1 MQYAPSGQA
10 EDADE
15 VTPGSTTPGQK
26 LPGGAKHAG
35 VGETEGVAD
44 GVAEGDAKQALAP
57 GPLPLPAGQAAQK
70 VLPAPIAYV
79 FAAHGWHPV
88 APGAPEK
95 LPGKHGAHAALPGA
109 AAKLPGAQ
117 LKHMPEVEVCPAGQL
132 LHAVRPGTVVVVPGK
147 HVRHALAPVAP

>member
-1 MQYAPSGQA
+1 MVD
-10 EDADE
+10 EDGE
-15 VTPGSTTPGQK
+15 
-26 LPGGAKHAG
+26 GGGVPEGVDDALRGPEKNIDG
-35 VGETEGVAD
+35 VGEAVEVADGVAD

-88 APGAPEK
+88 APGEPEK

-132 LHAVRPGTVVVVPGK
+132 LHAVCPGTMVVVPGK